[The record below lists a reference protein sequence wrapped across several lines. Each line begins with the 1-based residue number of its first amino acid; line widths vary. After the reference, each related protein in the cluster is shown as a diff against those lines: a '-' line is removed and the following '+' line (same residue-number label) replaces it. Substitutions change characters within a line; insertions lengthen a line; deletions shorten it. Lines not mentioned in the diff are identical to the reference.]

1 MSFYDILNGFNLKSG
16 VFDMGLWGFLSIC
29 VIAGVIFVMYASYLD
44 HKKELRKME
53 LEAQKN
59 NKEKVE

>member
-1 MSFYDILNGFNLKSG
+1 
-16 VFDMGLWGFLSIC
+16 MGLWGFLSIC

-53 LEAQKN
+53 LDAQKRN
-59 NKEKVE
+59 NENVD